1 MTYIIQLS
9 PTSPSKTVNIIII
22 LNIHLRTSFC
32 HVKNILQL
40 QCCLQLLRL
49 GARVNAIN
57 HDGLTALMI
66 ATQKELEEM
75 VKILLK

>member
-1 MTYIIQLS
+1 MTL
-9 PTSPSKTVNIIII
+9 
-22 LNIHLRTSFC
+22 
-32 HVKNILQL
+32 LQL

>member
-1 MTYIIQLS
+1 MTIF
-9 PTSPSKTVNIIII
+9 V
-22 LNIHLRTSFC
+22 
-32 HVKNILQL
+32 L

-49 GARVNAIN
+49 GARVNATN
-57 HDGLTALMI
+57 HDGLTALMV